1 MSLDVLNS
9 KEIDVQ
15 CKSLRCDVMQC
26 PLIDTDAIQLETL
39 SDIVVFSHEISGGSS
54 TTKIE
59 SDKLLHVVGT
69 LYPQE
74 SVVYRISNNLK
85 LFYRANTNT
94 STSPPSASWT
104 YLGTPFVEYYSWS
117 IGSILVVYEG
127 YYYTCIADTTIGAPF
142 NPAQWTR
149 NNQADTE
156 VGNTTILENQTT
168 VSATNITLG
177 KNSKDFDGMLVL
189 RTPNGQV
196 SELISRTGNIVLQ
209 PASGTPSVPLSVNNK
224 GVINYD
230 ISNNF
235 YLRKS
240 KATATDI
247 SNSFIFNGFTLD
259 TLTTKQLCSINE
271 KYYTNVVAP
280 FGKLDTEIVSGC
292 GYVVKDFSAG
302 AKTHGTATLVGGT
315 ITVATTACG
324 PSSHIFLQLTT
335 IGGTAGTVRVSSKT
349 QTGFTILSTNALD
362 TSTFDW
368 LLINPDFNP
377 TP

>member
-9 KEIDVQ
+9 KEIDVL
-15 CKSLRCDVMQC
+15 CHTLRCDAMQC

-39 SDIVVFSHEISGGSS
+39 SYIVVFSHEISNGNS
-54 TTKIE
+54 TTRIE

-74 SVVYRISNNLK
+74 SVVYHITGGLK
-85 LFYRANTNT
+85 LFYRANTST
-94 STSPPSASWT
+94 STTPPSADWT
-104 YLGTPFVEYYSWS
+104 FLGTPFIESVVWVA
-117 IGSILVVYEG
+117 GSILVVYEG
-127 YYYTCIADTTIGAPF
+127 YYYTCITTTTINQPF
-142 NPAQWTR
+142 NAAEWTR

-156 VGNTTILENQTT
+156 VGNTSILENQTT
-168 VSATNITLG
+168 VGGTNITLG
-177 KNSKDFDGMLVL
+177 RNSKDYEGMLIL
-189 RTPNGQV
+189 RTAQSEV
-196 SELISRTGNIVLQ
+196 SELVSRTGNIVLQ
-209 PASGTPSVPLSVNNK
+209 PAHGTPSIPLSVNNK

-271 KYYTNVVAP
+271 KYYPNVAAP
-280 FGKLDTEIVSGC
+280 FGELDTEIVSSC
-292 GYVVKDFSAG
+292 GYVFRDFSAG

-315 ITVATTACG
+315 ITVATEACG

-368 LLINPDFNP
+368 LLINPNFNP
-377 TP
+377 GP